1 ANTSMVSAGENV
13 ELTLTL
19 KDQYQNLV
27 TGVNGLD
34 ITLVD
39 NHSKQKID
47 SSSIAWNM
55 ESAGVYKAK
64 VPLTLVGKHTLT
76 ATVNTVSAPTNEITV
91 NSLTGAANVKSA
103 TLSTSAK
110 SIMPGTNVALS
121 LTLKDKYDNPVT
133 KVDTK
138 DISLTDAFATLPTA
152 SVTWSSSQDG
162 VYTTNVQ
169 LNKVG
174 SHTLTTSV
182 KNVLSNDTV
191 KVESFSGTRHV
202 NNATLALDNSTITVG
217 NSVTLTLSLI
227 DMYGNNVSQVP
238 DGDITITYGNTTLSP
253 NWSSSTNGTY
263 TASLPFNNVGT
274 GSLQARVNKY
284 DSLAQTLTVAH
295 PSGQDKVAKAN
306 LTVKTTSL
314 KAGQDVEL
322 TLVLKDKHDNFV
334 IGVNGSDIALID
346 SHKQKIDSSR
356 IAWGMASD

>member
-1 ANTSMVSAGENV
+1 
-13 ELTLTL
+13 
-19 KDQYQNLV
+19 
-27 TGVNGLD
+27 
-34 ITLVD
+34 
-39 NHSKQKID
+39 
-47 SSSIAWNM
+47 
-55 ESAGVYKAK
+55 
-64 VPLTLVGKHTLT
+64 
-76 ATVNTVSAPTNEITV
+76 
-91 NSLTGAANVKSA
+91 

-152 SVTWSSSQDG
+152 SVTWNSSQDG

-284 DSLAQTLTVAH
+284 YSLAQTLTVAH

-356 IAWGMASD
+356 IAWGMASDGVYKAK